1 MLAMSWLPSLV
12 ILMLLH
18 GSSASPFGGW
28 GPGEG
33 FGHLGKRPPPDNPN
47 SNFGFD
53 FFGTTHSRFNYSAV
67 VMKHKEP
74 ISMRDP
80 KFVSVA
86 ARIPHVHLHTETY
99 LHSGPKRTTKKLI
112 KHKSEI
118 GLKNNRNFRIGKSLP
133 VEKEKT
139 SPPSKFKNTVIP
151 TTWTKVSR
159 TPVKNSNKFGI
170 GLKNNRNFRR
180 GKSLPVEKVK
190 SSPPSKFRNKVI
202 PTTRTKVSGTPVKN
216 SNKFGKSRRRPKAG
230 LTASDLWRLNRSNHQ
245 FTKTMGRP
253 GRLGREGR
261 RINNKVRKPD
271 RKKHRRGPNK
281 FKKKSKSRALNRRNG
296 RFSGRGRG

>member
-1 MLAMSWLPSLV
+1 MLAMSWLASLV
-12 ILMLLH
+12 ILMLLQ

-99 LHSGPKRTTKKLI
+99 LHSGPKRTTKKLN
-112 KHKSEI
+112 KHKSE
-118 GLKNNRNFRIGKSLP
+118 
-133 VEKEKT
+133 
-139 SPPSKFKNTVIP
+139 
-151 TTWTKVSR
+151 
-159 TPVKNSNKFGI
+159 I

-190 SSPPSKFRNKVI
+190 ASPPSKFRNKVI

-253 GRLGREGR
+253 GRRGREGR